1 MSPSARELLLHIL
14 DETSYLLSASDQ
26 LNQAEFLAD
35 PTLKRAFTRSL
46 EIIGEAVKSLP
57 IALTDAQPQVD
68 WRSIARMRDRLVHHY
83 FGIDYEMVW
92 GVVTT
97 KVVPL
102 DHAVRTC
109 LKQLDDQM
117 KG

>member
-14 DETSYLLSASDQ
+14 DETSYLLTASDQ

-35 PTLKRAFTRSL
+35 PTLKRAFARSL

-57 IALTDAQPQVD
+57 ADLTDAEPQVD
-68 WRSIARMRDRLVHHY
+68 WRSIARMRDRLIHHY

-92 GVVTT
+92 GVVTS
-97 KVVPL
+97 KVEEL
-102 DHAVRTC
+102 DRAVGAFLEQIERN
-109 LKQLDDQM
+109 
-117 KG
+117 

>member
-14 DETSYLLSASDQ
+14 DETSYLLTASDQ

-35 PTLKRAFTRSL
+35 PTLKRAFARSL

-57 IALTDAQPQVD
+57 ADLTDAEPQVD
-68 WRSIARMRDRLVHHY
+68 WRSIARMRDRLIHHY

-92 GVVTT
+92 GVVSS
-97 KVVPL
+97 KAEEL
-102 DHAVRTC
+102 DRAVRAF
-109 LKQLDDQM
+109 LEQIERN
-117 KG
+117 

>member
-14 DETSYLLSASDQ
+14 DETSYLLTASDQ

-35 PTLKRAFTRSL
+35 PTLKRAFARSL

-57 IALTDAQPQVD
+57 ADLTDVQPQVD
-68 WRSIARMRDRLVHHY
+68 WRSIARMRDRLIHHY

-92 GVVTT
+92 GVVTS
-97 KVVPL
+97 KVEEL
-102 DHAVRTC
+102 DRAVRAF
-109 LKQLDDQM
+109 LEQIERN
-117 KG
+117 